1 MPFVRDVVGRVREG
15 ALDHELVYAKRVR
28 KGSVERYTG
37 AVPPHVQAARKA
49 GAAAGP
55 VIRYV
60 VTRSGPEPV
69 LPGHPMP
76 PDIDREHAL
85 ERVLRPVADAIL
97 PEIGHSFD
105 EALGRLRQMEMF

>member
-1 MPFVRDVVGRVREG
+1 VRDVVARVRDG
-15 ALDHELVYAKRVR
+15 SLDHELVYAKRIR

-49 GAAAGP
+49 GSAAGA

-60 VTRSGPEPV
+60 VTRTGPEPV
-69 LPGHPMP
+69 LPGHPLP
-76 PDIDREHAL
+76 AGIDREHAL

-97 PEIGHSFD
+97 PEVGHDFD